1 MPITLLERDAALDE
15 LHQALRHTRH
25 GLDQTVLLAGAPG
38 IGKSSLIEVFLHQ
51 VRAATLSQGPKN
63 GSTQTAEGL
72 QVLWGGCEALSTPR
86 PLGPLYD
93 MAALSPPALA
103 QALQNTPQAAAILDA
118 LQSLLLQSHQ
128 PTLLVFEDLHWAD
141 HATLDVV
148 QLLGRRVARLP
159 ALLVLTYRDEPG
171 HNGSNLQR
179 CLAALPPANTRRI
192 SLPPLSQAAVATLAA
207 HDPRTSEHLYELTQ
221 GNPFYLSEVLA
232 FPNVLVPTSVREA
245 ELTHVHALPEMARRV
260 CELVSVVPGAASVD
274 LLGHLFTKGKALQ
287 RADALDACIHAG
299 VLLQDDTGLRF
310 RHELARLAVE
320 DALLPQRKRALHA
333 AVLELL
339 LQQPHMSNARLV
351 HHAAQAGLSDM
362 VLALAPKAAQ
372 DASRHGAHSEAVAHY
387 AAALPYLAQ
396 ALPALQAHILE
407 GWASAVCATAGPNA
421 EAVNAMERAIALWRT
436 ECNTQRLAGALQ
448 QLADMFHALWQ
459 SDAALRCVE
468 EAIHLLKTSRL
479 HVRAAS
485 AVLVEAYNQR
495 AHFYMEASQTA
506 HALTWGDR
514 AMALGRQLHP
524 DVSAAAET
532 HALAITGAALSR
544 AGLDEG
550 ATRLRSSLARL
561 VEASPLKP
569 QLTAYLHLAESSLRH
584 YQVATAEAVCAE
596 ALARFRDS
604 GYTQHYFLGLQA
616 HAALVRGR
624 YAEAIARADVVLSRL
639 HSPPTVMQWPLL
651 LAAGLAR
658 SRSGTPGGLELLQQ
672 CYAMSLGF
680 SPHYLL
686 PAGVA
691 LTEAQ
696 LLHGDLPAAQAT
708 LQHAWQQRG
717 FENSPWLIGALR
729 TGAQRLGVVLPGSDQ
744 ARYANVAMPHAFEL
758 TGDHANAAAYWATAG
773 APYEQAYNL
782 MQGGG
787 ADAVERVQ
795 QAITLWASIGAHP
808 AESRARA
815 EARQRGLRGIR
826 RGPYTAARSNPMG
839 LSARELQ
846 ILHLLSE
853 GHSNAHIAQQLT
865 RSERTIEHH
874 VSRMLAKVGVP
885 HRVAL
890 VAQARHA
897 GLLDPG

>member
-15 LHQALRHTRH
+15 LHQALSRTRD
-25 GLDQTVLLAGAPG
+25 GQGQTVLLEGAPG
-38 IGKSSLIEVFLHQ
+38 IGKSSLLDAFVHQ
-51 VRAATLSQGPKN
+51 VRAATLSQGPK
-63 GSTQTAEGL
+63 GGPSQGL

-93 MAALSPPALA
+93 MAVLSPPALA
-103 QALQNTPQAAAILDA
+103 QALQDTPQAAAILDA
-118 LQSLLLQSHQ
+118 LQSLLLQSRQ

-141 HATLDVV
+141 HATLDLV
-148 QLLGRRVARLP
+148 QLLGRRAARLP

-171 HNGSNLQR
+171 HNGSYLQR
-179 CLAALPPANTRRI
+179 CLAALPPASTSRI
-192 SLPPLSQAAVATLAA
+192 TLPPLSPAAVAALAT
-207 HDPRTSEHLYELTQ
+207 HDPRTPEHLYELTQ

-245 ELTHVHALPEMARRV
+245 VLTHVHALPEMARRV

-299 VLLQDDTGLRF
+299 VLLQDDAGLRF

-320 DALLPQRKRALHA
+320 ETLLPQRKRALHA

-351 HHAAQAGLSDM
+351 HHAAHAGLSDM

-421 EAVNAMERAIALWRT
+421 EAVNAMERAISLWRA

-459 SDAALRCVE
+459 IDAALRCVD

-506 HALTWGDR
+506 QALTWGDR

-524 DVSAAAET
+524 DVSTASET

-544 AGLDEG
+544 AGMDEG
-550 ATRLRSSLARL
+550 ATRLRNSLAQL
-561 VEASPLKP
+561 HEASPLKP

-584 YQVATAEAVCAE
+584 YQLATAEAVCTE
-596 ALARFRDS
+596 ALSRLRDS

-616 HAALVRGR
+616 NVALVRGR
-624 YAEAIARADVVLSRL
+624 YAEAIARADVVLPRL
-639 HSPPTVMQWPLL
+639 HGPPTAMQWPLL

-658 SRSGTPGGLELLQQ
+658 SRSGTPGGLALLQQ
-672 CYAMSLGF
+672 CYTMSLGF

-691 LTEAQ
+691 LAEAQ
-696 LLHGDLPAAQAT
+696 LLQGDLPAAQAT

-717 FENSPWLIGALR
+717 FETSPWLIGALR
-729 TGAQRLGVVLPGSDQ
+729 TGAQRLGVALPQSEQ
-744 ARYANVAMPHAFEL
+744 AHYANVATPYAFEL
-758 TGDHANAAAYWATAG
+758 AGDHASAAAYWATAG

-787 ADAVERVQ
+787 VEGVQ
-795 QAITLWASIGAHP
+795 QAITLWAGIGAHP

-826 RGPYTAARSNPMG
+826 RGPYSAARSNPMG

-853 GHSNAHIAQQLT
+853 GHSNAYIAQQLT

-874 VSRMLAKVGVP
+874 VSRMLAKVGVS